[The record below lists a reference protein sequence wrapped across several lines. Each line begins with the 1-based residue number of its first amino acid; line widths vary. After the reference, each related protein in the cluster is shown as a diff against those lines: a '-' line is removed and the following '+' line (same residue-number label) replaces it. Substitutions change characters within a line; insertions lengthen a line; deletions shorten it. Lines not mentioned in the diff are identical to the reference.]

1 MVADVG
7 VTGIDPRPR
16 NGNFG
21 SSQPGQCRIV
31 WTSDRLDS
39 IVVGTAILVRV
50 SGSGQILPCYVIAKL
65 PERRDAAGR
74 SHQAVARCGVIE
86 GPRDPDEQAAQP
98 EPAMSSVSH
107 PPA

>member
-1 MVADVG
+1 MTD
-7 VTGIDPRPR
+7 IDPMPR
-16 NGNFG
+16 LGNFG
-21 SSQPGQCRIV
+21 RRQSGQCRIV

-39 IVVGTAILVRV
+39 IKAGTAILVRV

-86 GPRDPDEQAAQP
+86 GSRDPDEQAAQP
-98 EPAMSSVSH
+98 EPAMSSASH
-107 PPA
+107 RS